1 MRRFLMRRLV
11 LLVFVVWGVVSVT
24 FVVTLKAGDPAAFM
38 YHIRETKEEI
48 EELRRRLGLDRPLH
62 EQYVNYMVKA
72 VRGDFGTSIRHRQ
85 PAMALIW
92 DRLPY
97 TLLLGGLALIISF
110 FLALPIGVLAAVKR
124 GTSLDGLTMLL
135 ALFGQAIP
143 VFWLAILMIL
153 IFGVWLRWLPV
164 SGAGSLKHLVLP
176 AAALAA
182 YPLARNARLVRSSVL
197 EVLGREYVT
206 TARAKGLK
214 DWTVLIR
221 HVLRNALMPIMTLNA
236 LELGSLLGGAVITES
251 VFGWPGMGRLTVLA
265 IRDWD
270 YPVVQAGVALIALTY
285 VLANL
290 FVDLL
295 YLALDP
301 RIRLEGQ

>member
-1 MRRFLMRRLV
+1 MRRYLMRRLV

-62 EQYVNYMVKA
+62 EQYFNYLVKA
-72 VRGDFGTSIRHRQ
+72 VQGDFGSSIRHRQ
-85 PAMALIW
+85 PATALIL

-97 TLLLGGLALIISF
+97 TLLLGGLALLISF

-124 GTSLDGLTMLL
+124 GTSLDGLTMLF
-135 ALFGQAIP
+135 ALVGQAIP
-143 VFWLAILMIL
+143 VFWLGILLIL

-164 SGAGSLKHLVLP
+164 SGAGSLKHLALP
-176 AAALAA
+176 AVTLAA

-236 LELGSLLGGAVITES
+236 LDLGSLLGGAVITES

-270 YPVVQAGVALIALTY
+270 YPVVQAGVALIAMTY

-290 FVDLL
+290 LVDLL

>member
-1 MRRFLMRRLV
+1 MRRYLLRRLV

-62 EQYVNYMVKA
+62 EQYFNYLANA
-72 VRGDFGTSIRHRQ
+72 VRGDFGSSIRHRQ
-85 PAMALIW
+85 PATALIL

-97 TLLLGGLALIISF
+97 TLLLGGVALLFSF

-124 GTSLDGLTMLL
+124 GTSLDGLTMLF
-135 ALFGQAIP
+135 ALVGQAIP
-143 VFWLAILMIL
+143 VFWLGILLIL

-164 SGAGSLKHLVLP
+164 SGAGGLKHLVLP
-176 AAALAA
+176 AVTLAA

-236 LELGSLLGGAVITES
+236 LDLGSLLGGAVITES

-270 YPVVQAGVALIALTY
+270 YPVVQAGVALIAMTY